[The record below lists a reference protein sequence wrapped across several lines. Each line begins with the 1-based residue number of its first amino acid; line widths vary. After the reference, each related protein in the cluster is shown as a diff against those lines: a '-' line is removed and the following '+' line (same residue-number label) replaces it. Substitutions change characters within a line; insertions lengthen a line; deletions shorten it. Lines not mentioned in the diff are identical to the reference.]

1 MRILGIDPGLNRTG
15 FGVIDAEGPRISLVT
30 AGVIRIP
37 KDELAQRL
45 AFIYE
50 HVQAL
55 IGENRPQ
62 LAACEKVFVNVNPNS
77 TLLLG
82 QARGAALCAAACA
95 GLRVAEFTPS
105 EIKQAVTGSGRA
117 VKAQIQAMMAKY
129 FDLPEEPQADAADA
143 LACALCAAQSFR
155 VTAVTGAAK
164 TSIGEARLTSRGGSR
179 SSRRWWT
186 QLVAQKQ
193 GEKL

>member
-15 FGVIDAEGPRISLVT
+15 FGVIDAEGPCVKLVT
-30 AGVIRIP
+30 AGVMRVP

-45 AFIYE
+45 AFIHRSLSE
-50 HVQAL
+50 L
-55 IGENRPQ
+55 IEESRPQ

-117 VKAQIQAMMAKY
+117 VKAQIQAMMVKC
-129 FDLPEEPQADAADA
+129 FGLPENPQADAADA
-143 LACALCAAQSFR
+143 LACALCAAQSLR
-155 VTAVTGAAK
+155 LTSITGAAK
-164 TSIGEARLTSRGGSR
+164 TSLGAARATSRGGAR
-179 SSRRWWT
+179 SARQGWALR
-186 QLVAQKQ
+186 VAELQEGKR
-193 GEKL
+193 